1 VAIAALLMMGGCG
14 TTNPAPK
21 AQAQVPTDGVHIEG
35 AFAGVYP
42 ISSGGKCNIA
52 TINTD
57 KLLQFTANA
66 ATGAAVGMEL
76 IKYTGPKTYAPLDFP
91 PYQRSAMWVRQVGG
105 HTWHAFSGW
114 VKVASDANGTISGT
128 LSSSGMKEVGG
139 GTTTVNA
146 SGSWSC
152 QTV

>member
-1 VAIAALLMMGGCG
+1 MAIAALLMMAGCG
-14 TTNPAPK
+14 STNPAPK
-21 AQAQVPTDGVHIEG
+21 ALAQVPTDGVHIVG

-57 KLLQFTANA
+57 KLLQFSANA
-66 ATGAAVGMEL
+66 TSGVRVGMEL
-76 IKYTGPKTYAPLDFP
+76 IKYTGPKTYAPLDWP
-91 PYQRSAMWVRQVGG
+91 PYQSSAMSVGLVGG
-105 HTWHAFSGW
+105 HSWRAFSGW
-114 VKVASDANGTISGT
+114 VKVASDVNGKISGT
-128 LSSSGMKEVGG
+128 LSSSGMREVG

-146 SGSWSC
+146 SGSWRC

>member
-1 VAIAALLMMGGCG
+1 MMAGCG
-14 TTNPAPK
+14 STNPAPK
-21 AQAQVPTDGVHIEG
+21 ALAQVPTDGVHIVG

-57 KLLQFTANA
+57 KLLQFSANA
-66 ATGAAVGMEL
+66 TTGARVGMEL
-76 IKYTGPKTYAPLDFP
+76 IKYT
-91 PYQRSAMWVRQVGG
+91 
-105 HTWHAFSGW
+105 W
-114 VKVASDANGTISGT
+114 VKVASDVNGKISGT
-128 LSSSGMKEVGG
+128 LSSSGMREVG

-146 SGSWSC
+146 SGSWRC